1 MKFKFRLSHILL
13 IGMFVL
19 STALLSLPA
28 RANQKTLFR
37 DLPVNDP
44 KRVVIQNILRSPHY
58 SMRSQF
64 SPQEWRSGHYGGA
77 WERARQYFPN
87 HMFFVE
93 SDEYFMTHG
102 FSAKGK
108 LFIEVYNSAYLQS
121 CVENYQTFQ
130 DRNIV
135 SSYSQMLASG
145 NDEAVRSFQEKMG
158 QLESYFRDEESKN
171 HLKKMLGTALYN
183 QLLKELR
190 EENYHMFAAA
200 LLHEGMHAKMD
211 DDQTVARIQ
220 NEYNACTL
228 PVQWDELRAYMAEVN
243 YHSQFYSWAVNN
255 IFANWSQ
262 IAKYLGELEKFR
274 NKPKPL
280 SEQDKEKIEEIKAK
294 IKARIALIRLRM
306 RELWQSVQRM
316 NSLLGHFKD
325 NYIKNNAP
333 AETRDMIDK
342 LAVDIANFVT
352 QVSTAIQNYEQML
365 RDLEQVLT
373 LWNEW
378 ADCTRPDPPDKDV
391 IDDIV
396 KRGRGFR
403 WPAPPVKQV
412 QDIRKKAD
420 EEIVKNYGIDPAGRP
435 EFMQGLTISGG
446 FQVSSVSMKTVNNY
460 IDFLN
465 ITWLGDV
472 AGFDWNT
479 GFRFSL
485 GWRFSPH
492 IEVGAAFERQEAST
506 SGSLV
511 LPMSQYTSEHILSMY
526 GIYITGMTSE
536 VVPRLR
542 LTGQFGLG
550 YYVATYRE
558 TEDLF
563 VVEGDDT
570 TIGWNAAA
578 GMDYALSRNLSLTLQ
593 TGYRSA
599 SLDDFDV
606 TFFMPGSPPVKL
618 EFSGPYGQIGLSI
631 RF

>member
-1 MKFKFRLSHILL
+1 MKSNFRLSHVVL
-13 IGMFVL
+13 IGMVAL
-19 STALLSLPA
+19 SIALLSLPT
-28 RANQKTLFR
+28 RANQKTPFNE
-37 DLPVNDP
+37 LPVNDP
-44 KRVVIQNILRSPHY
+44 KRVIIQTILRSPQY
-58 SMRSQF
+58 SMRSRF

-87 HMFFVE
+87 NMFFVE

-102 FSAKGK
+102 FSAKGR

-135 SSYSQMLASG
+135 NSYNQMLASG

-158 QLESYFRDEESKN
+158 QLESYFRDEASKN

-211 DDQTVARIQ
+211 DDKTVARIQ

-255 IFANWSQ
+255 IFANWGQ
-262 IAKYLGELEKFR
+262 IAKYLGQLEKFR

-294 IKARIALIRLRM
+294 IKAHIALIRLRM

-316 NSLLGHFKD
+316 NSLLGHFKTD
-325 NYIKNNAP
+325 YIKDNAP

-342 LAVDIANFVT
+342 LAMDIANFVT

-365 RDLEQVLT
+365 RDLEQVLK

-420 EEIVKNYGIDPAGRP
+420 DEIVKNYGVDPAGRP

-446 FQVSSVSMKTVNNY
+446 FQVSSVSMKTINNY

-479 GFRFSL
+479 GFRVSL

-506 SGSLV
+506 SGRLV

-526 GIYITGMTSE
+526 GIYITGMTRE

-558 TEDLF
+558 TEDSF
-563 VVEGDDT
+563 VTEGDDT
-570 TIGWNAAA
+570 TIGWSAAA
-578 GMDYALSRNLSLTLQ
+578 GMDYALSTNFSLTLQ

-599 SLDDFDV
+599 TLDDFGV
-606 TFFMPGSPPVKL
+606 SFFMPESPPAKL